1 ARSLIDRLPFEN
13 RGGGDMATQEHRGEE
28 VEKALVLWNISNC
41 PIPDGYDP
49 FMVVHRIQ
57 TALGLVRRYGEISMT
72 AIGNNLTQIP
82 GGEDVLGKLSSLGIS
97 LKNTHNYQMDL
108 NLWARRNRP
117 PATMMRHLATPFP
130 RTFTNQWFWDALLSY
145 KLEPTTTTTILVNKC
160 NDYPW
165 SCSVCFVA
173 APSFEDFTIHLKSV
187 QHEFREW
194 DRHASKYNLD
204 RTNRNNLPFGR
215 SQELDLLLSQD
226 MLRCQEI
233 LSQKGRRGGGGFRPQ
248 FRSNSQSNA
257 TRTVLLFSHVLNVI
271 CKTTYYC
278 PKRTRYIC
286 ASFESRWTYLF
297 FLSSLCIILGWR
309 RIIELDHLATLTREK
324 CSALVRSCYVPSRTT
339 CSSDDIITKQ
349 NTKVED
355 GLGFRGGGGRR
366 WQNNQ
371 PSKRHG
377 GGRSCT
383 AVSSEPCNLKS
394 NLKVKTEVDKGLEQR
409 KVSWPDAHGKDI
421 AHVQE
426 FELR

>member
-1 ARSLIDRLPFEN
+1 
-13 RGGGDMATQEHRGEE
+13 
-28 VEKALVLWNISNC
+28 
-41 PIPDGYDP
+41 
-49 FMVVHRIQ
+49 
-57 TALGLVRRYGEISMT
+57 MT

-82 GGEDVLGKLSSLGIS
+82 GGEDVLGKLSSVGIS

-117 PATMMRHLATPFP
+117 PATMMVIDGHEQLRCLAPALYDLEDGGYTILIAYPQPHLATPFP

-173 APSFEDFTIHLKSV
+173 APSFEDFTTHLKSV

-248 FRSNSQSNA
+248 FRSNSQSNS
-257 TRTVLLFSHVLNVI
+257 RTHLLFPHAYLSVKEKVI
-271 CKTTYYC
+271 PNEQDILFGWFNILKLCLS
-278 PKRTRYIC
+278 PKFYVRHH
-286 ASFESRWTYLF
+286 S
-297 FLSSLCIILGWR
+297 SSLCSILGWR

-355 GLGFRGGGGRR
+355 GLGFRGGGGGRR

-383 AVSSEPCNLKS
+383 AVSSEPCNHLKS